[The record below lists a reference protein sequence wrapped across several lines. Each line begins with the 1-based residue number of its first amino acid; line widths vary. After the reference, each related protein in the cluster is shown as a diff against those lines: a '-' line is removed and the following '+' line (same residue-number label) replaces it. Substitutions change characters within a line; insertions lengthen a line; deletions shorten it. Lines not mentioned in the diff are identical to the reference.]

1 MNNRLE
7 KFIAELVSLAKDI
20 SPEAEIEIS
29 SVSIEGEDATIQV
42 LVPPDKADEVND
54 ALLHRSY
61 DIFMDEGYQIVAIAY
76 DREELA
82 ARMKS
87 AARAA

>member
-1 MNNRLE
+1 MNNRVE

-42 LVPPDKADEVND
+42 VTPDGKADEVHE
-54 ALLHRSY
+54 ALLHRRY
-61 DIFMDEGYQIVAIAY
+61 DIFMDEGYDIIVMVY

-82 ARMKS
+82 ARMGFS
-87 AARAA
+87 ARAA

>member
-1 MNNRLE
+1 MNNRVE

-29 SVSIEGEDATIQV
+29 RASIEEEDATIQV
-42 LVPPDKADEVND
+42 LVPPDKADEVNE
-54 ALLHRSY
+54 ALHERSY
-61 DIFMDEGYQIVAIAY
+61 DIFMDEGYGIIVIVY

-82 ARMKS
+82 ARMGS
-87 AARAA
+87 SARAA

>member
-1 MNNRLE
+1 MNNRVE

-29 SVSIEGEDATIQV
+29 RASIEGEDAIIQV
-42 LVPPDKADEVND
+42 LVPPDKADEVNE
-54 ALLHRSY
+54 ALSHRSY
-61 DIFMDEGYQIVAIAY
+61 DIFMDEGYDIIVMVY

-82 ARMKS
+82 ARIGS
-87 AARAA
+87 SARAA